1 VKTISACFFLKKK
14 KKEKEDQDPLERT
27 PRDVPI
33 YMWMHWDVGAHKNNL
48 GRLKRVPRT
57 ECNLQSE
64 HFASV

>member
-1 VKTISACFFLKKK
+1 VEKPFRVFVVSKQKFTKKA
-14 KKEKEDQDPLERT
+14 PLERS

-33 YMWMHWDVGAHKNNL
+33 YMWMHGDVGADKNNL

-57 ECNLQSE
+57 EGNLQSE